1 MSIHVALNHRTVYR
15 YDRRV
20 TLSPQVIRLRPAPH
34 SRTPV
39 LSYSLKIEPQPHFL
53 NWQQDP
59 HSNWLARVVF
69 PEPVDHFSVEVDLIA
84 DMAVFNPFDFFLEP
98 EAERFPFAYPEDLAE
113 ELAPFRRKADAGPLL
128 SALIDSVDLTPTP
141 TVDFLVAL
149 NSRLQQRIGYV
160 VRLEP
165 GVQTPEETLG
175 LAKGSCR
182 DTAWLLVQLL
192 RHLGL
197 AARFVSGYLLQLTAD
212 QKSLDGP
219 SGPEHDFTDLHAWAE
234 VYLPGAG
241 WVGLD
246 PTSGL
251 FAGEGHIPLAATPD
265 TPSAAPV
272 SGLVEPCETAFDF
285 AMSITRV
292 HETPRVTKPYSD
304 EQWRAID
311 ALGRRIDT
319 VLGKADV
326 RLTMGGEPTFV
337 SIDDMDGPEWNTTAV
352 GPDKER
358 LATNLLHRLRQSYAP
373 AGLLLFG
380 QGKWYPGEQLPRWAH
395 HLFWRTDGKALW
407 RTPRLLSDGLSD
419 HGHDTRSARAFV
431 ERLTTRLGLDN
442 KVILEAYE
450 DPWHFLAQERQLP
463 ANVDALDN
471 HLEDRQSRDRL
482 ARVFERGLDKLVG
495 YVLPV
500 QRQTPPKGAA
510 AWKSEVWR
518 FRQEHC
524 YLIPG
529 DSALGLRLP
538 LASLPWLAPEEY
550 PFLVEED
557 PFAPRPP
564 LA

>member
-241 WVGLD
+241 WV
-246 PTSGL
+246 
-251 FAGEGHIPLAATPD
+251 
-265 TPSAAPV
+265 
-272 SGLVEPCETAFDF
+272 
-285 AMSITRV
+285 
-292 HETPRVTKPYSD
+292 
-304 EQWRAID
+304 
-311 ALGRRIDT
+311 
-319 VLGKADV
+319 
-326 RLTMGGEPTFV
+326 
-337 SIDDMDGPEWNTTAV
+337 
-352 GPDKER
+352 
-358 LATNLLHRLRQSYAP
+358 
-373 AGLLLFG
+373 
-380 QGKWYPGEQLPRWAH
+380 
-395 HLFWRTDGKALW
+395 
-407 RTPRLLSDGLSD
+407 
-419 HGHDTRSARAFV
+419 
-431 ERLTTRLGLDN
+431 
-442 KVILEAYE
+442 
-450 DPWHFLAQERQLP
+450 
-463 ANVDALDN
+463 
-471 HLEDRQSRDRL
+471 
-482 ARVFERGLDKLVG
+482 
-495 YVLPV
+495 
-500 QRQTPPKGAA
+500 
-510 AWKSEVWR
+510 
-518 FRQEHC
+518 
-524 YLIPG
+524 
-529 DSALGLRLP
+529 
-538 LASLPWLAPEEY
+538 
-550 PFLVEED
+550 
-557 PFAPRPP
+557 
-564 LA
+564 